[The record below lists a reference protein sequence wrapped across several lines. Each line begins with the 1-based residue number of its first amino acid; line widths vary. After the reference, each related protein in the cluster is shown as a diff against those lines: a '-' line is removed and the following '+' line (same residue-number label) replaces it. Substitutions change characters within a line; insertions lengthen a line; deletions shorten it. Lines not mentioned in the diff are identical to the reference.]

1 MKGFVGVCLLVA
13 FFLPL
18 VPIAQHQVPIPAGQE
33 ARPKY
38 GYYYKGKFI
47 SLSASK
53 RLVAISEA
61 GVAFGAFV
69 RAQGLTRDPLSEQEP
84 LKKRNLGLYSLPIPK
99 TKTEERIDLQAQMEN
114 FRQTTHEETQ
124 PVFEQGQALL
134 IPSDEVIVAFKK
146 ATNLAQAQ
154 SYLEPYRK
162 TQGILEV
169 REHRKNTYVL
179 RIDNPSNG
187 RVYQVCQ
194 FLGQLDEIDFAEPN
208 HIVVFLDELQV
219 SMPPGGLARDL
230 RGREEKPKS
239 ERESEV
245 LSESFY
251 ETRSS
256 VGWTVLIDES
266 FEGASLP
273 AGWSTGRWDN
283 RFTDAYWSVTSY
295 RSHAGTRSIYATG
308 GGTQGVAPPGHYP
321 NNSNSW
327 LDTPSLNLA
336 SYEEVYIELWFYAK
350 YEDPPWAGNVR
361 DYGQV
366 GIYEPASG
374 NTSFLCLDL
383 YPCVPCLAVRYTGDL
398 TADPT
403 TDNGW
408 RRALLRVLPAL
419 RRNGVRVR
427 FAFWSDG
434 DGTEEGLYID
444 QVRIVGTTE
453 VDADPLGN
461 DTYGARLYEFKN
473 AGQIA
478 GLGNDDNDLHL
489 PEAWDLVPVSPDVV
503 VAVIDSGVDL
513 QHRDLNLVTGYDPV
527 GSEGG
532 GPRGSHGTAVAG
544 NVGAKRD
551 NTLGVMGTAPGVK
564 IMPVYM
570 GGTTVEIAL
579 AIGVAVVKG
588 ADILSNSWGWVGAPS
603 PDIEAAIRAALIA
616 GRVVLFAAGN
626 GPDRSPWTY
635 DVAFPGNLTGSTAVI
650 CVGASS
656 PTDQHKAAASSDG
669 SHKWGSSYIGD
680 GPDIVAPSPWSYT
693 TDITGA
699 GGYNDGSLIDPQD
712 PASADYTPIFGGTSS
727 ATPKVAGI
735 VALMLSANP
744 DLRPR
749 DVKRILRETANDI
762 DVAGYDDKTGAG
774 RVNAYE
780 AVKRAQ
786 EERVKCPI
794 ISSLPPSGYGGQTLV
809 YWVLLLLPAW
819 LGAWLAYQALRRR
832 KAAPA

>member
-69 RAQGLTRDPLSEQEP
+69 RAQGLTRDPLSERAP

-114 FRQTTHEETQ
+114 FFKTTHEEIQ

-134 IPSDEVIVAFKK
+134 IPSDEVIVAFKE
-146 ATNLAQAQ
+146 ATNFAQAQ

-169 REHRKNTYVL
+169 REHLKNTYVL
-179 RIDNPSNG
+179 RIDNPAKG

-194 FLGQLDEIDFAEPN
+194 SLGQLDEIDFAEPN
-208 HIVVFLDELQV
+208 HIVVFLYEPRV
-219 SMPPGGLARDL
+219 PMPPGELARVL
-230 RGREEKPKS
+230 RGREEEPKS
-239 ERESEV
+239 GRESEV

-273 AGWSTGRWDN
+273 AGWSTGRWGN
-283 RFTDAYWSVTSY
+283 EFTDAYWSVTNY

-308 GGTQGVAPPGHYP
+308 GGTEGVAPPGRYP
-321 NNSNSW
+321 NNSKSW
-327 LDTPSLNLA
+327 LDTPRLNLA

-350 YEDPPWAGNVR
+350 FGVHSKFFYDLGLVEIGNPQI
-361 DYGQV
+361 DYTPVHPFYAFWV
-366 GIYEPASG
+366 G
-374 NTSFLCLDL
+374 
-383 YPCVPCLAVRYTGDL
+383 YTGDL

-403 TDNGW
+403 TDQGW
-408 RRALLRVLPAL
+408 RRALFRVPPSARLDSV
-419 RRNGVRVR
+419 NVR
-427 FAFWSDG
+427 FVFISD
-434 DGTEEGLYID
+434 DADTEEGLYID
-444 QVRIVGTTE
+444 QVRVVGTPE
-453 VDADPLGN
+453 VDTDPLG
-461 DTYGARLYEFKN
+461 DDSYGARLYELKN

-478 GLGNDDNDLHL
+478 GLGNDDNDLHV
-489 PEAWDLVPVSPDVV
+489 PEAWELVSVSPDVV
-503 VAVIDSGVDL
+503 VAVIDEGVDL
-513 QHRDLNLVTGYDPV
+513 QHRDLNLVTGYEPF
-527 GSEGG
+527 GSQGG
-532 GPRGSHGTAVAG
+532 GARGPHGTAVAG
-544 NVGAKRD
+544 NVGAIRG
-551 NTLGVMGTAPGVK
+551 NALGVMGTAPGVK

-588 ADILSNSWGWVGAPS
+588 ADILSNSWSLVGAPS
-603 PDIEAAIRAALIA
+603 PLIEGAITAALIA

-626 GPDRSPWTY
+626 GPPPTY
-635 DVAFPGNLTGSTAVI
+635 EVAFPGNLTGSTAVI

-656 PTDQHKAAASSDG
+656 PTDEHKDAASSDG
-669 SHKWGSSYIGD
+669 QFWWGSSYVGS
-680 GPDIVAPSPWSYT
+680 GPDIVAPGPWSYA

-712 PASADYTPIFGGTSS
+712 PASADYTPTFGGTSS

-744 DLRPR
+744 DLRPP